1 MPTSYMNEHN
11 TRIWTFIRVGEW
23 RYFSW
28 YHKVFLF
35 VFNYHIDSF
44 IIAFLSHT
52 SSSWKGFFRW
62 EQTEIVLNCFP
73 GITWLLTT
81 NSRVNHLGKPA
92 HHETSVVWRK
102 NICSTDL
109 FKDLAG
115 ITITFCSFAHL
126 SIYFSF
132 PLKPLSSS
140 VTKNSIRSVN
150 NAIDCKSVWN
160 AR

>member
-81 NSRVNHLGKPA
+81 NSRVNHLA
-92 HHETSVVWRK
+92 
-102 NICSTDL
+102 CSSWNVSRLKEKHL
-109 FKDLAG
+109 FNGSLQR
-115 ITITFCSFAHL
+115 FSRNHNYFLLVCSFINL
-126 SIYFSF
+126 FLVSF
-132 PLKPLSSS
+132 E
-140 VTKNSIRSVN
+140 
-150 NAIDCKSVWN
+150 AIIELCN
-160 AR
+160 